1 MHSKDSK
8 MTDTLTASEHIT
20 SIVTSWPGVRA
31 DHGSRGEWAFKVE
44 GHEIGHLHGDSVA
57 HFFFPKP
64 LWRELKAQ
72 NRITHHPVFPQAQGP
87 AARRIRTAE
96 DVEDVVTMMRMNYE
110 RLVG

>member
-1 MHSKDSK
+1 

-20 SIVTSWPGVRA
+20 LIVTSWPDVTSGY
-31 DHGSRGEWAFKVE
+31 GSRGEWAFKVN

-72 NRITHHPVFPQAQGP
+72 GRITHHPVFPDAQGP

-96 DVEDVVTMMRMNYE
+96 DVEDVIAMMRMNYE
-110 RLVG
+110 RLVGK